1 MRPSLNLPRVGAPD
15 ASFRLQAEATQEY
28 FGVTLKKTLLDA
40 IKERPLLGDGAMG
53 TQLMIAGLEQGNS
66 GELWNLTHP
75 ERVVAIQRRYVD
87 AGSECLL
94 TNTFG
99 GSRIMLNRHSHA
111 DDVAAINAAGVAI
124 AREAFGGR
132 TGYVIGDIGPFGGL
146 MEPYGEFTEAQ
157 VLDAFREQAKA
168 LVDGG
173 ADAIIIETQ
182 TSLEELRLGLMAARE
197 AGAPCVIGSMAYDVT
212 LDGSTFRT
220 MMGVD
225 PERAAEF
232 MQAHG
237 TDIVALNCGTGMDM
251 ERALQ
256 AVLRYLQITELPIM
270 AQPNAGQ
277 PKLVDM
283 KVVYDETPAQ
293 MVTGVVPLLKAG
305 ASIIGGCCG
314 STPDHIRAFREAM
327 DRFWRDAVGEFE
339 GQSPS
344 DYKVS

>member
-1 MRPSLNLPRVGAPD
+1 
-15 ASFRLQAEATQEY
+15 
-28 FGVTLKKTLLDA
+28 LLDA
-40 IKERPLLGDGAMG
+40 IRERPLLGDGAMG
-53 TQLMIAGLEQGNS
+53 TQLMFAGLEQGNC
-66 GELWNLTHP
+66 GEAWNLTHP
-75 ERVVAIQRRYVD
+75 ERVLAIQRRYVE
-87 AGSECLL
+87 AGSDCLL

-99 GSRIMLNRHSHA
+99 GSRIMLNRHGHA
-111 DDVAAINAAGVAI
+111 ADVAPINRAAVAI

-132 TGYVIGDIGPFGGL
+132 DGYVIGDIGPFGGL

-168 LVDGG
+168 LVDAG

-182 TSLEELRLGLMAARE
+182 TSLEELRLGLIAARE
-197 AGAPCVIGSMAYDVT
+197 AGAACVIGSMAYDVT

-225 PERAAEF
+225 PERAAAF
-232 MQAHG
+232 MQDHAA
-237 TDIVALNCGTGMDM
+237 DIVALNCGTGMDM
-251 ERALQ
+251 ARARQ
-256 AVLRYLQITELPIM
+256 AVHRYQTATDRPIM

-293 MVTGVVPLLKAG
+293 MVTGVVPLLQAG

-314 STPDHIRAFREAM
+314 STPDHIRAFREAI
-327 DRFWRDAVGEFE
+327 DRFRTSQA
-339 GQSPS
+339 Q
-344 DYKVS
+344 

>member
-1 MRPSLNLPRVGAPD
+1 V
-15 ASFRLQAEATQEY
+15 
-28 FGVTLKKTLLDA
+28 KKILDA

-66 GELWNLTHP
+66 GEAWNLTHP
-75 ERVVAIQRRYVD
+75 DRVLAIQRRYVA

-99 GSRIMLNRHSHA
+99 GSRIMLNRHGIA
-111 DDVAAINAAGVAI
+111 DDVTAINAAAVAI
-124 AREAFGGR
+124 AREAFAGGD
-132 TGYVIGDIGPFGGL
+132 GYVVGDIGPFGGL

-157 VLDAFREQAKA
+157 VLEAFREQARA
-168 LVDGG
+168 LVDAG
-173 ADAIIIETQ
+173 ADAVIIETQ
-182 TSLEELRLGLMAARE
+182 TSLEELRLGLTAARE
-197 AGAPCVIGSMAYDVT
+197 AGAACVIGSMAYDVT

-225 PERAAEF
+225 PERAADF
-232 MQAHG
+232 MQEHG
-237 TDIVALNCGTGMDM
+237 ADIVALNCGTGMDM
-251 ERALQ
+251 ERARQ
-256 AVLRYLQITELPIM
+256 AVLRYLQVTGLPIM

-293 MVTGVVPLLKAG
+293 MVCGVVPLLQAG

-314 STPDHIRAFREAM
+314 STPDHIRAFRQAM
-327 DRFWRDAVGEFE
+327 DQFRMEKVG
-339 GQSPS
+339 S
-344 DYKVS
+344 